1 MQIENKRQISDK
13 YIDKFELC
21 KLCGSKPIIENYFD
35 DVSSDFYSY
44 IVCPNHS
51 NNKIYFN
58 NHLERMYQVWNRLQ
72 TTVLNDF
79 IESHFS
85 VKNFTKEQIANVVAY
100 FSESWFI
107 KYSTDMIY
115 VFDNEHNLKYVFKN
129 YEQFKNT
136 VTDIEKDKYE

>member
-1 MQIENKRQISDK
+1 
-13 YIDKFELC
+13 
-21 KLCGSKPIIENYFD
+21 
-35 DVSSDFYSY
+35 
-44 IVCPNHS
+44 
-51 NNKIYFN
+51 
-58 NHLERMYQVWNRLQ
+58 MYQIWNRLQ

-115 VFDNEHNLKYVFKN
+115 VFDNKHNLKYVFKN
-129 YEQFKNT
+129 YKQFKNT
-136 VTDIEKDKYE
+136 VTDIEKYKYE